1 MHCHVDGGY
10 DCGFLAS
17 LANRTEAALKE
28 KKKVGFSTGQ
38 KMMRADR
45 EEETVD
51 TWKNKSNFMLYIR
64 NWGATIA

>member
-28 KKKVGFSTGQ
+28 KKKWVSVQ
-38 KMMRADR
+38 DR
-45 EEETVD
+45 
-51 TWKNKSNFMLYIR
+51 R
-64 NWGATIA
+64 

>member
-1 MHCHVDGGY
+1 
-10 DCGFLAS
+10 
-17 LANRTEAALKE
+17 
-28 KKKVGFSTGQ
+28 
-38 KMMRADR
+38 MRADR